1 MLDITRPINL
11 TSPEFIADKWAIMER
26 LREEQPI
33 SKVKISVL
41 TLYGITRFEDCDRL
55 LTDPRLVRN
64 RSTATGGGNRFP
76 FPMPKSVSLLLG
88 SMIQE
93 DDPNHHRL
101 RELVRKAFRPQAI
114 KMLEDRIE
122 GYSDELLGGLDNHS
136 EFELQNDYALHIPVR
151 MIADMVGIGHDQ
163 MPQFRSLMGSVSEG
177 YSGLRI
183 IRTMIFDMPKHVK
196 FVREIVREKK
206 ANPGEDILTHLI
218 FAEEDGDRL
227 TEDEVVAMVFLL
239 VIAGFETT
247 VHLISNG
254 VHTLL
259 QHPDQLEMLRADP
272 SLWAGAVEEILRHRG
287 PVQGAKPGWATEDIE
302 LHGVTIPKGK
312 PVMPLFGAANHDP
325 RKFDDPQTFDITR
338 SPNHHIGFGHGIHYC
353 LGAHLARAEARIGL
367 RKLFERFPNLDFG
380 VDPNELELQ
389 NLPGWHRYKKMP
401 LSTAKFRAAA

>member
-11 TSPEFIADKWAIMER
+11 SGPEFVADKWDILER
-26 LREEQPI
+26 LREELPV
-33 SKVKISVL
+33 SKVKLSVL
-41 TLYGITRFEDCDRL
+41 TMYGISRFEDCDRL
-55 LTDPRLVRN
+55 LNDSRLVRN
-64 RSTATGGGNRFP
+64 RATATGGGNRFP
-76 FPMPKSVSLLLG
+76 FPLPKSISLLAE

-93 DDPNHHRL
+93 DDPNHRRL
-101 RELVRKAFRPQAI
+101 RDLVRKAFRPQAI
-114 KMLEDRIE
+114 KVLEDRIE
-122 GYSDELLGGLDNHS
+122 GYADDLISGLDNQS
-136 EFELQNDYALHIPVR
+136 EFELQSDYALHIPVR
-151 MIADMVGIGHDQ
+151 MIADMVGIGHEQ
-163 MPQFRSLMGSVSEG
+163 MPQFRHLMGSLSEG
-177 YSGLRI
+177 FSGVRV

-247 VHLISNG
+247 VHLITNG

-259 QHPDQLEMLRADP
+259 EHPDQLELLRADP

-287 PVQGAKPGWATEDIE
+287 PVQGTKPGWATEDIE

-325 RKFDDPQTFDITR
+325 RKFENPQTFDITR
-338 SPNHHIGFGHGIHYC
+338 SPNHHIGFGHGVHYC

-367 RKLFERFPNLDFG
+367 HKLFERFPDLDIA
-380 VDPNELELQ
+380 VERSKLELQ
-389 NLPGWHRYKKMP
+389 NLPGWHRYKAMP
-401 LSTAKFRAAA
+401 LRTTRFRAAA